1 MSVLT
6 DPVALMPGQV
16 NVDDA
21 YALSVGAR
29 YFNVTESAVKKAVDE
44 VGEEPLKM
52 REQLENL

>member
-1 MSVLT
+1 VSVLT
-6 DPVALMPGQV
+6 DPVALMPDQV
-16 NVDDA
+16 NADDA

-29 YFNVTESAVKKAVDE
+29 YFNVTESAVKKAVHE